1 MQNCDHTLRTLNFIR
16 RIKETPNVSV
26 LEFDKRRRCNLPRR
40 NNFALLQVY
49 HILVAKNPLGTLS
62 NTGCY

>member
-26 LEFDKRRRCNLPRR
+26 FQVLGFNKRCNLPR
-40 NNFALLQVY
+40 N
-49 HILVAKNPLGTLS
+49 KSTTTSLS
-62 NTGCY
+62 YFGSQESIR